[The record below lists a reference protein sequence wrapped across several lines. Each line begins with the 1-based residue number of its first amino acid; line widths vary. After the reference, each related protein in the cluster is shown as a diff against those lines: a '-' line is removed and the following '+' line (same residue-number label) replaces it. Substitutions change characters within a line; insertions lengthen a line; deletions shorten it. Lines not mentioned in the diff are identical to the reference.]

1 MSLNQTQMKIASTA
15 VIVGVIIAS
24 MACVIVYDETRDS
37 SDGSTSVYNL
47 LARVNTDGSGI
58 YLNTDSCDESTAV
71 IPTREG
77 VPFYKIKRTTAG
89 DLRYYVDEDCKA
101 AWGGLICGTPGN
113 TTIQHVQMKE
123 LVESMGLSFVLYES
137 GAARSDNTVY
147 YISTITNWDNA
158 MNSSSINGISLDIG
172 IIWEPQFSRIIDEPD
187 TAKEVFKELGLTNDF
202 FPGHT
207 CCVLAGYTSY
217 VSSHQDVTE
226 RFLAGYIKSVEWVQE
241 AKNTK
246 ATAPENYAKLMQ
258 ICMDATGLTSRVIDD
273 ALDNIDYLF
282 GDENGTGS
290 YDLHSL
296 KTDIADVV
304 TSNTSNLRYSMSDL
318 GFANSIQFANRFVDD
333 SYLIHAQSFDKS
345 KVPAKTTTVTVSA
358 ISGDIHQIALTV
370 GKEMGFFSDYNIN
383 VNISTQTNGAGVA
396 VAMQNGAAQF
406 GFLGAPPAT
415 ITAVNSK
422 LITV

>member
-24 MACVIVYDETRDS
+24 MACVIVHDEMRDS
-37 SDGSTSVYNL
+37 SDGSESVYNL
-47 LARVNTDGSGI
+47 LARVNTGGSGI
-58 YLNTDSCDESTAV
+58 YINNTIYQDTTGDT
-71 IPTREG
+71 IPDRNG
-77 VPFYKIKRTTAG
+77 ANFYKIDPVSKTYFVDAG
-89 DLRYYVDEDCKA
+89 CKD
-101 AWGGLICGTPGN
+101 AWGGLVCGTPGN
-113 TTIQHVQMKE
+113 TSIQHVQMKQ
-123 LVESMGLSFVLYES
+123 LVETMGLKFALYES
-137 GAARSDNTVY
+137 TSTLASDTVY
-147 YISTITNWDNA
+147 YISTVTNWDNA
-158 MNSSSINGISLDIG
+158 MNSKSNNGISLDIG
-172 IIWEPQFSRIIDEPD
+172 IVWEPQFSHIIDESGAE
-187 TAKEVFKELGLTNDF
+187 TFKELGLTNDF
-202 FPGHT
+202 FHDHT

-226 RFLAGYIKSVEWVQE
+226 RFLAGYIESVKWVQ
-241 AKNTK
+241 AANN
-246 ATAPENYAKLMQ
+246 PVSPDYAKLVQ
-258 ICMDATGLTSRVIDD
+258 VCADATKLDPTVIRD
-273 ALDNIDYLF
+273 ALANIGYTF
-282 GDENGTGS
+282 GDKDGTGS
-290 YDLHSL
+290 YDLHHL

-304 TSNTSNLRYSMSDL
+304 NSNTTNLKYSMSDL

-358 ISGDIHQIALTV
+358 ISGDIHQIALTI
-370 GKEMGFFSDYNIN
+370 GKDLGIFAQYGID
-383 VNISTQTNGAGVA
+383 VNISAQTNGAGVA

>member
-24 MACVIVYDETRDS
+24 MACVIVHDEMRDS
-37 SDGSTSVYNL
+37 SDGSESVYNL
-47 LARVNTDGSGI
+47 LARVNTGGSGI
-58 YLNTDSCDESTAV
+58 YINNTIYQDTTGDT
-71 IPTREG
+71 IPDRNG
-77 VPFYKIKRTTAG
+77 ANFYKIDPVSKTYFVDAG
-89 DLRYYVDEDCKA
+89 CKD
-101 AWGGLICGTPGN
+101 AWGGLVCGTPGN
-113 TTIQHVQMKE
+113 TSIQHVQMKQ
-123 LVESMGLSFVLYES
+123 LVETMGLKFALYES
-137 GAARSDNTVY
+137 TSTLASDTVY
-147 YISTITNWDNA
+147 YISTVTNWDNA
-158 MNSSSINGISLDIG
+158 MNSKSNNGISLDIG
-172 IIWEPQFSRIIDEPD
+172 IIWEPQFSRIIDESGAE
-187 TAKEVFKELGLTNDF
+187 TFKELGLTNDF
-202 FPGHT
+202 FHDHT

-226 RFLAGYIKSVEWVQE
+226 RFLAGYIESVKWVQ
-241 AKNTK
+241 AANN
-246 ATAPENYAKLMQ
+246 PVSPDYAKLVQ
-258 ICMDATGLTSRVIDD
+258 VCADATKLDPTVIRD
-273 ALDNIDYLF
+273 ALANIGYTF
-282 GDENGTGS
+282 GDKDGTGS
-290 YDLHSL
+290 YDLHHL

-304 TSNTSNLRYSMSDL
+304 NSNTTNLKYSMSDL

-358 ISGDIHQIALTV
+358 ISGDIHQIALTI
-370 GKEMGFFSDYNIN
+370 GKDLGIFAQYGID
-383 VNISTQTNGAGVA
+383 VNISAQTNGAGVA